1 MRISDW
7 SSDVCSSDLPDY
19 RAWCWFIGVPDGLNH
34 YYDMAEY
41 ARTSGDPDYAYF
53 HWKSSEILPADIIAS
68 AKRTMS
74 RKQYLQEYEASFET
88 ASGRI
93 YEDYDGRIG
102 GRNHT
107 QHFME
112 QIGRAHV

>member
-1 MRISDW
+1 
-7 SSDVCSSDLPDY
+7 
-19 RAWCWFIGVPDGLNH
+19 
-34 YYDMAEY
+34 MAEY

-112 QIGRAHV
+112 PHEELFWMHDQNFTPLSSAIAVEIGRVHV